1 MIRDRASRKVI
12 KKSAWQQKKD
22 LDAKRSFRPQ
32 VFSEFFINILLGALV
47 ICISFAILYPLLTL
61 LPLAFTDIRE
71 LGDPNSI
78 WIPSVFGVNNFEFSV
93 RYVMRNEA
101 TNRGDIMIL
110 FYSILYALSIAIIQ
124 LFMSAMAGY
133 ALARTKFWGRNIVFF
148 LVIFVFLVPR
158 QSFLI
163 TQYLNFKHFDVF
175 GLIKL
180 FNGSTVDLINKPITL
195 YLLAI
200 FGFSVNQSLFIFIL
214 RQFFINMPKELEE
227 AAIIDGV
234 GFYQTYFRIILPN
247 AVPALLTVGVLAFVW
262 AYGDVYYTS
271 YFHPSGPY
279 LGKII
284 DMTFKNAANRGHI
297 NLAAQTWFGSSRSS
311 SLAYESLKQASI
323 LIFIIPL
330 LVVYF
335 LVQRKIVE
343 NLDSIGIKG

>member
-1 MIRDRASRKVI
+1 LI
-12 KKSAWQQKKD
+12 KNKTERQSAGQIARQKKRE

-32 VFSEFFINILLGALV
+32 VFSDFFINLLLGALV

-78 WIPSVFGVNNFEFSV
+78 WIPSVFGVNNFEFTF
-93 RYVMRNEA
+93 RYVMRNEV
-101 TNRGDIMIL
+101 TNRGDIMI
-110 FYSILYALSIAIIQ
+110 FVYSILYALSIALIQ

-175 GLIKL
+175 GLITL
-180 FNGSTVDLINKPITL
+180 FNGSPVDLINKPITL

-214 RQFFINMPKELEE
+214 RQFFIVMPKELEE
-227 AAIIDGV
+227 AAVIDGV

-247 AVPALLTVGVLAFVW
+247 ALPALLTVGVLAFVW
-262 AYGDVYYTS
+262 AYGDVYYTG
-271 YFHPSGPY
+271 YFHPGGPY
-279 LGKII
+279 LGRII
-284 DMTFKNAANRGHI
+284 DMTFNPANRGHI

-311 SLAYESLKQASI
+311 NLAFESLKQASI
-323 LIFIIPL
+323 LIYITPL

-343 NLDSIGIKG
+343 NLSSIGIKG